1 MGELT
6 PMMKQYVE
14 TKKKYPDAL
23 LFFRLGDF
31 YEMFFEDAITTSRE
45 LEIAL
50 TKRECGLAEKA
61 PMCGVPHHVAETYI
75 SRLVDKGYK
84 VAVCDQVEDP
94 ALAKGLVKR
103 EVVRVVTPGTILDT
117 NLLSEKSNNFL
128 ASIFVDSFGAGICY
142 VDHSTGE
149 MLTTEFIGEQ
159 EITSAA
165 ILDELGKIMPS
176 ELIINS
182 VLAYDK
188 KTLNTIKN
196 KIGPFINII
205 DDEDS
210 DITVYSKQVNDF
222 FKKYTEPK
230 IELQSKIYSLISA
243 ARLIKY
249 LKSTQFSALEH
260 ITDIQYYESEQYMLM
275 DISTRTNLEIH
286 ETMRRRDKKG
296 ALITILDKTK
306 TAMGGRLLKKWLE
319 RPLIDTKLINNRLDM
334 VEYLTKNL
342 FHSEEIKE
350 ILQGVYDI
358 ERLSSKITNGNCN
371 ARDMIAL
378 KQSIKNIPNIKTI
391 LLDTGQEQFL
401 KLQSEL
407 DPLKDVYKLIEDS
420 MIEEP
425 PISLKDGGLIKRG
438 FNADLDGL
446 RESSVHGKEW
456 LSKLEKEEKEKTGI
470 KALKIG
476 YNRVTG
482 YYIEV
487 RKTSLNMVPDDY
499 IRKQTLANSERYYT
513 EELKEI
519 ENKILGAEGKSIEIE
534 YEIFQQIRE
543 LVKKEITR
551 LQKTSRL
558 LAIIDVILS
567 FSIVANAN
575 NFVRPSL
582 NKKGIIDIKD
592 GRHPVVEATI
602 EHQLFVP
609 NDSYMDT
616 RHNMVHIITGPNMAG
631 KSTFMRQIA
640 IITLLAQIGSYVP
653 AKEADI
659 GIVDRIFTRIG
670 ASDNLSQGESTFMV
684 EMNEV
689 SNILKHSTK
698 NSLLILDEVGRGTST
713 YDGLSI
719 AWAVVED
726 IALNIKAKTL
736 FATHYHELTQLES
749 KVKGIKN
756 YTITAEE
763 QGDDIIFLRKVIEGA
778 TNQSYGIQV
787 AKLAGVNREVI
798 DRANEV
804 LSLIEGSHNFK
815 PYEETDNNNAKQLN
829 LNDYKKDFFLDRV
842 KNININELTPVDA
855 LNVLNSLV
863 SDAKKLKE

>member
-50 TKRECGLAEKA
+50 TKRECGLEEKA

-117 NLLSEKSNNFL
+117 NLLNEKSNNFL

-159 EITSAA
+159 EITLGA

-176 ELIINS
+176 ELIINRAL
-182 VLAYDK
+182 VDNK
-188 KTLNTIKN
+188 KILNTIKN
-196 KIGPFINII
+196 KIAPFINII
-205 DDEDS
+205 DDEGS
-210 DITVYSKQVNDF
+210 ELSVYLKEVNDF

-230 IELQSKIYSLISA
+230 IELRSKIYSIISA

-249 LKSTQFSALEH
+249 LRATQFSALEH

-319 RPLIDTKLINNRLDM
+319 RPLIDIKLINNRLDM
-334 VEYLTKNL
+334 VEYLSKNP
-342 FHSEEIKE
+342 FVSEEIKE

-378 KQSIKNIPNIKTI
+378 KQSIKNIPDIRNI
-391 LLDTGQEQFL
+391 LFNTGQEQFL
-401 KLQSEL
+401 KIQREL
-407 DPLKDVYKLIEDS
+407 DPLKDVYKIIEDS
-420 MIEEP
+420 IIDEP
-425 PISLKDGGLIKRG
+425 PLSLKDGGLIKKG
-438 FNADLDGL
+438 FNANLDEL

-456 LSKLEKEEKEKTGI
+456 LSDLEKEEKEKTGI
-470 KALKIG
+470 KTLKVG
-476 YNRVTG
+476 YNRVSG
-482 YYIEV
+482 YYIEL
-487 RKTSLNMVPDDY
+487 RKTSVDLVPDNY

-513 EELKEI
+513 EKLKEI
-519 ENKILGAEGKSIEIE
+519 ESKILGAEGKAIEIE

-558 LAIIDVILS
+558 LAIIDVILG

-575 NFVRPSL
+575 NFTRPSL
-582 NKKGIIDIKD
+582 NRKGIIDIKD

-616 RHNMVHIITGPNMAG
+616 RHNMVHVITGPNMAG
-631 KSTFMRQIA
+631 KSTYMRQIA
-640 IITLLAQIGSYVP
+640 IITLLAQIGSFVP

-719 AWAVVED
+719 AWAVIED

-749 KVKGIKN
+749 KIKGIKN

-804 LSLIEGSHNFK
+804 LTLIESSHNFK
-815 PYEETDNNNAKQLN
+815 PYEEASIDNAKQLN
-829 LNDYKKDFFLDRV
+829 LNDYKKDFFIDRV
-842 KNININELTPVDA
+842 KNININQLTPMDA
-855 LNVLNSLV
+855 LNILNSLV
-863 SDAKKLKE
+863 LDATKLKE